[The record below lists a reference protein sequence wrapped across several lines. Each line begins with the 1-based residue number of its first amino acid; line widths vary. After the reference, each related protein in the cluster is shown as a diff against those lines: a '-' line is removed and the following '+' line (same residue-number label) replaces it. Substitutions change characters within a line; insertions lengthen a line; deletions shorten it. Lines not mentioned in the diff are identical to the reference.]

1 MVKEVRKI
9 VIDNSAKNSLKEI
22 YTYIRKDSLQN
33 ADMVKEKILSS
44 IKELVTNP
52 ERYNLDKYRIDNDG
66 TFRAFEIYKY
76 RISYHLSPT
85 QIRIIRIRH
94 TKRNPVIY

>member
-33 ADMVKEKILSS
+33 ADIVKEKILSS

-94 TKRNPVIY
+94 TKRNPVIH

>member
-1 MVKEVRKI
+1 VVKEVRKI

-33 ADMVKEKILSS
+33 ADIVKEKILSS

-94 TKRNPVIY
+94 TKRNPVIH